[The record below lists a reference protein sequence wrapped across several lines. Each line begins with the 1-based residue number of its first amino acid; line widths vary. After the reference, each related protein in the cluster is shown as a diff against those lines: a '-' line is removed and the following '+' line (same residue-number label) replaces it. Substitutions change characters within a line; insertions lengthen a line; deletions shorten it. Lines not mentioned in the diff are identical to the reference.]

1 MTILGQIWGMPIW
14 SDIPRIVACSLP
26 SVVWV
31 CTQTRD
37 NNRHI
42 MRVNLFAN
50 VATSQSPESGPSP
63 VLLTIKPACGL
74 PGTYEYK
81 TDSAALLNML
91 HRRTDLNGSVLSQF
105 RKNLMSSNTVRLLG
119 VDIKDQALEEIGYFI
134 D

>member
-1 MTILGQIWGMPIW
+1 
-14 SDIPRIVACSLP
+14 
-26 SVVWV
+26 
-31 CTQTRD
+31 
-37 NNRHI
+37 

-50 VATSQSPESGPSP
+50 VAPTHAPEAGPAIVS
-63 VLLTIKPACGL
+63 LTIKPACGL

-91 HRRTDLNGSVLSQF
+91 HRRTDLNGAVLSDF
-105 RKNLMSSNTVRLLG
+105 KKNLQTSSQVRLLG

>member
-1 MTILGQIWGMPIW
+1 MPIRF
-14 SDIPRIVACSLP
+14 SMTRIVASSSP

-31 CTQTRD
+31 CTQSRD

-50 VATSQSPESGPSP
+50 VSSQSPEAGPSP
-63 VLLTIKPACGL
+63 VMLTIKPACGL

>member
-1 MTILGQIWGMPIW
+1 MTRL
-14 SDIPRIVACSLP
+14 VASSVP

-31 CTQTRD
+31 CTQSRD

-50 VATSQSPESGPSP
+50 VATQSSESGPSP

-105 RKNLMSSNTVRLLG
+105 RKNLMTSNSVRLLG
-119 VDIKDQALEEIGYFI
+119 VDIKDQALEEIGYFV